1 MYNNNI
7 IMESYGALFKLMG
20 ENMKI
25 QIYDKPGCPKCRL
38 TENAL
43 SKNGIKFTKTTLLV
57 AGDKDNEELTR
68 QKISQFKGMGYRSFP
83 IVFIEDNDGKV
94 IDSWCDFR
102 TDKIKEL
109 VE

>member
-1 MYNNNI
+1 MT
-7 IMESYGALFKLMG
+7 
-20 ENMKI
+20 I

-57 AGDKDNEELTR
+57 AGNKDNEELTR
-68 QKISQFKGMGYRSFP
+68 RKISQFKGMGYRSFP
-83 IVFIEDNDGKV
+83 VVFVKNSNGEV

-102 TDKIKEL
+102 FDKIHKTITTII
-109 VE
+109 

>member
-1 MYNNNI
+1 
-7 IMESYGALFKLMG
+7 
-20 ENMKI
+20 MKI

-43 SKNGIKFTKTTLLV
+43 SKKGIKFTKTTLLV

-68 QKISQFKGMGYRSFP
+68 QKISQFQDMGYRSFP
-83 IVFIEDNDGKV
+83 VIFIKNSNGEV
-94 IDSWCDFR
+94 VDSWCDFR
-102 TDKIKEL
+102 ADKIKSL